1 MGVPRVI
8 FRVCETL
15 NCPKF
20 QYGDA
25 FTVSGVAVMMRTN
38 GDSSF
43 VSSAAVHA
51 NQNRENCE
59 ILYGDLVK
67 IIIKYERADQIPDCL
82 ISCTGCTGSL
92 RLEHIRNRK
101 NGPEQEALL
110 QSNKELAA
118 LLEELSRFPFFQII
132 SPESLAELLRNA
144 ELEEFKKDDI
154 IIRQGAPG
162 SKLYIVAEGKVSILN
177 DTGISISTLGQG
189 EVFGEMSLI
198 CDENIGATVQAAA
211 DCKILSVHH
220 RHFQLVMDRYP
231 TMQRYFTKLMA
242 QRLSR
247 SNKIRF
253 DDYASG
259 MIGRLEEIPP
269 EALFQT
275 LHANAKTGILTIT
288 EVSKGTARFSLRQGA
303 LIKASYAGQ
312 KGKEAFFRILR
323 EKKGRFKFN
332 PGLPKEDFDAPEI
345 GYFMKLLMEGLQQLD
360 EDRSSRRRQEPSG
373 EEGEGN
379 PPPVSP

>member
-1 MGVPRVI
+1 
-8 FRVCETL
+8 
-15 NCPKF
+15 
-20 QYGDA
+20 
-25 FTVSGVAVMMRTN
+25 
-38 GDSSF
+38 
-43 VSSAAVHA
+43 
-51 NQNRENCE
+51 
-59 ILYGDLVK
+59 
-67 IIIKYERADQIPDCL
+67 
-82 ISCTGCTGSL
+82 
-92 RLEHIRNRK
+92 LEHIRNRK
-101 NGPEQEALL
+101 NAPEQDALL

-144 ELEEFKKDDI
+144 ELEVFKKDDI
-154 IIRQGAPG
+154 IIRQGEPG
-162 SKLYIVAEGKVSILN
+162 TKLYIVAEGKVSILN
-177 DTGISISTLGQG
+177 DTGISISTLEQG
-189 EVFGEMSLI
+189 EIFGEMSLI

-220 RHFQLVMDRYP
+220 RHFQLVLDRYP
-231 TMQRYFTKLMA
+231 AMQRYFTKLMA

-275 LHANAKTGILTIT
+275 LHTNAKTGILTVT
-288 EVSKGTARFSLRQGA
+288 EVSKGTARFSIRQGA

-312 KGKEAFFRILR
+312 KGKEAFFLILR

-332 PGLPKEDFDAPEI
+332 PGLPKEDFDVPEI

-360 EDRSSRRRQEPSG
+360 EDRSSRKRQPGPDSG
-373 EEGEGN
+373 EGDGN

>member
-20 QYGDA
+20 HYGDSFA
-25 FTVSGVAVMMRTN
+25 VSGVAVMMRNN

-43 VSSAAVHA
+43 VTSTAVHA
-51 NQNRENCE
+51 QQNRDNCE
-59 ILYGDLVK
+59 ILYGDLVRL
-67 IIIKYERADQIPDCL
+67 IIKYERADQIPDCL

-92 RLEHIRNRK
+92 RIEHFRHPKKSAEEEDLEKTNK
-101 NGPEQEALL
+101 EVALL
-110 QSNKELAA
+110 IDDLAK
-118 LLEELSRFPFFQII
+118 FPFFQII
-132 SPESLAELLRNA
+132 STESLHEVLRNA
-144 ELEEFKKDDI
+144 KVERFKKNDI
-154 IIRQGAPG
+154 IIRQGTPG
-162 SKLYIVAEGKVSILN
+162 RKLYILAEGRVNILN
-177 DTGISISTLGQG
+177 DSGISISSLAQG

-198 CDENIGATVQAAA
+198 CDENIGATVQAAGEV
-211 DCKILSVHH
+211 KIVSIDYQD
-220 RHFQLVMDRYP
+220 FQFILERYP
-231 TMQRYFTKLMA
+231 AMLHYFIRLMA

-275 LHANAKTGILTIT
+275 LNANAKTGILTIT
-288 EVSKGTARFSLRQGA
+288 EVSKGTGRFSIRQGG
-303 LIKASYAGQ
+303 LIKASYDGK
-312 KGKEAFFRILR
+312 KGKEAFFTILR

-332 PGLPKEDFDAPEI
+332 PGLPPADFDTPEL
-345 GYFMKLLMEGLQQLD
+345 GYFMKLLMEGMQRLD
-360 EDRSSRRRQEPSG
+360 EGGTERKSG
-373 EEGEGN
+373 KNGS
-379 PPPVSP
+379 VSA

>member
-20 QYGDA
+20 QYGDS
-25 FTVSGVAVMMRTN
+25 FTVSGVAVMMRTD

-43 VSSAAVHA
+43 VSSTAIYA

-59 ILYGDLVK
+59 ILYGDLVR

-82 ISCTGCTGSL
+82 ISCTGCTGSI
-92 RLEHIRNRK
+92 RLEHLRNRQST
-101 NGPEQEALL
+101 PAQEAL
-110 QSNKELAA
+110 QQHNKKIAA
-118 LLEELSRFPFFQII
+118 LWDELSQFAFFQII
-132 SPESLAELLRNA
+132 NSESLAEVLRNSS
-144 ELEEFKKDDI
+144 LEYFKKNDI

-162 SKLYIVAEGKVSILN
+162 RKLYVIITGNVMILN
-177 DTGISISTLGQG
+177 DTGISISTLERG
-189 EVFGEMSLI
+189 EIFGEMSLI
-198 CDENIGATVQAAA
+198 CDENIGATVQAAT
-211 DCKILSVHH
+211 DVTILSIPHE
-220 RHFQLVMDRYP
+220 HFQFVLDRYP
-231 TMQRYFTKLMA
+231 VMQRYFTRLMA

-275 LHANAKTGILTIT
+275 LNANGKTGILTIT
-288 EVSKGTARFSLRQGA
+288 EVPKGTARFSLRQGA
-303 LIKASYAGQ
+303 LIKASYDGQ

-332 PGLPKEDFDAPEI
+332 PGLPQEDFDVPEI

-360 EDRSSRRRQEPSG
+360 EQRPSSKKRKK
-373 EEGEGN
+373 EEGEGE
-379 PPPVSP
+379 S

>member
-1 MGVPRVI
+1 
-8 FRVCETL
+8 
-15 NCPKF
+15 
-20 QYGDA
+20 
-25 FTVSGVAVMMRTN
+25 MMKTN
-38 GDSSF
+38 GDSSSSF

-59 ILYGDLVK
+59 ILYGDFVK

-92 RLEHIRNRK
+92 RLEHSRSRVYSPVQEDLRNT
-101 NGPEQEALL
+101 N
-110 QSNKELAA
+110 SELAA
-118 LLEELSRFPFFQII
+118 MLDELARFPFFQII
-132 SPESLAELLRNA
+132 SPDSLAEVLRDAN
-144 ELEEFKKDDI
+144 LEKFKKHEI
-154 IIRQGAPG
+154 IIRQGEPG
-162 SKLYIVAEGKVSILN
+162 SKLYIVVAGKVSILN

-189 EVFGEMSLI
+189 EIFGEMSLI
-198 CDENIGATVQAAA
+198 CDENIGATVQAAT
-211 DCKILSVHH
+211 DVKILSIEHKK
-220 RHFQLVMDRYP
+220 FQVIMDRHP
-231 TMQRYFTKLMA
+231 AMQRYFTRLMA
-242 QRLSR
+242 QRLTR

-303 LIKASYAGQ
+303 LIKASYDGQ

-332 PGLPKEDFDAPEI
+332 PGLPQEDFDAPEI
-345 GYFMKLLMEGLQQLD
+345 GYFMKLLMEGLQRLD
-360 EDRSSRRRQEPSG
+360 ENRPRRRQEDGSG
-373 EEGEGN
+373 
-379 PPPVSP
+379 SL

>member
-20 QYGDA
+20 QYGDS

-38 GDSSF
+38 GGDSSF
-43 VSSAAVHA
+43 VNSTAVHT

-92 RLEHIRNRK
+92 RLEHNRNRK
-101 NGPEQEALL
+101 TGPEQEALL
-110 QSNKELAA
+110 NSNKELST
-118 LLEELSRFPFFQII
+118 LLDELSRFPFFQII
-132 SPESLAELLRNA
+132 SHESLAELLRHA

-177 DTGISISTLGQG
+177 DTGISISTLEQG

-198 CDENIGATVQAAA
+198 CDENIGATVQAAM

-220 RHFQLVMDRYP
+220 RHFQLVLDRYP

-303 LIKASYAGQ
+303 LIKASYDGQ
-312 KGKEAFFRILR
+312 KGKEAFFKILR

-332 PGLPKEDFDAPEI
+332 PGLPPEDFDAPEI

-360 EDRSSRRRQEPSG
+360 EDRSQRKQEREDGPAA
-373 EEGEGN
+373 
-379 PPPVSP
+379 P

>member
-20 QYGDA
+20 HYGDS
-25 FTVSGVAVMMRTN
+25 FTVSGVAVMMRNN

-43 VSSAAVHA
+43 VTSTAVHA
-51 NQNRENCE
+51 NQNRDNCE
-59 ILYGDLVK
+59 ILYGDLVRL
-67 IIIKYERADQIPDCL
+67 IIKYERADQIPDCL
-82 ISCTGCTGSL
+82 ISCSGCTGSL
-92 RLEHIRNRK
+92 RLEHYRHLK
-101 NGPEQEALL
+101 KKPEQEDLHKT
-110 QSNKELAA
+110 NKELA
-118 LLEELSRFPFFQII
+118 LLVDTISRFPFFQII
-132 SPESLAELLRNA
+132 SSDSLNEVLRNA
-144 ELEEFKKDDI
+144 KVERFKKDDI

-162 SKLYIVAEGKVSILN
+162 RKLYVLVDGKVNILN
-177 DTGISISTLGQG
+177 DTGISISTLTQG

-198 CDENIGATVQAAA
+198 CDENIGATVQAATDA
-211 DCKILSVHH
+211 EIVSIEYKDFQFILE
-220 RHFQLVMDRYP
+220 RYP
-231 TMQRYFTKLMA
+231 TMLRYFIRLMA

-275 LHANAKTGILTIT
+275 LHANSKTGILTIT
-288 EVSKGTARFSLRQGA
+288 EVPKGTGRFSLRQGA
-303 LIKASYAGQ
+303 LIKASYDNQ
-312 KGKEAFFRILR
+312 KGTEAFFRILR

-332 PGLPKEDFDAPEI
+332 PGLPPADFDAPEL
-345 GYFMKLLMEGLQQLD
+345 GYFMKLLMEGLQRLD
-360 EDRSSRRRQEPSG
+360 EGKANRQTE
-373 EEGEGN
+373 
-379 PPPVSP
+379 

>member
-8 FRVCETL
+8 FRVCENL

-20 QYGDA
+20 QYGDS

-43 VSSAAVHA
+43 VSSAAVHT

-92 RLEHIRNRK
+92 RLEHSRSRK

-110 QSNKELAA
+110 QSNEELAA
-118 LLEELSRFPFFQII
+118 LLEDLSRFPFFQII
-132 SPESLAELLRNA
+132 SPESLAELLRKA

-177 DTGISISTLGQG
+177 DTGISISILEQG

-275 LHANAKTGILTIT
+275 LHTNAKTGILTVT

-312 KGKEAFFRILR
+312 KGKEAFFLILR

-360 EDRSSRRRQEPSG
+360 EDRSSRRRQEPDG
-373 EEGEGN
+373 EKGDGK
-379 PPPVSP
+379 SPSASP

>member
-20 QYGDA
+20 QYGDS

-51 NQNRENCE
+51 NQSRENCE
-59 ILYGDLVK
+59 ILYGDFVK

-82 ISCTGCTGSL
+82 ISCSGCIGSL
-92 RLEHIRNRK
+92 RLEHLKNRK
-101 NGPEQEALL
+101 TGPEQEALL
-110 QSNKELAA
+110 NSNKEIAA
-118 LLEELSRFPFFQII
+118 LLEELGRFPFFQII
-132 SPESLAELLRNA
+132 SHESLAELLRNA
-144 ELEEFKKDDI
+144 ELEAFKKDDI
-154 IIRQGAPG
+154 IIRQGEAG
-162 SKLYIVAEGKVSILN
+162 SKLYIVAEGKVNILN
-177 DTGISISTLGQG
+177 DTGISISTLEQG
-189 EVFGEMSLI
+189 EIFGEMSLI

-220 RHFQLVMDRYP
+220 GHFQRVLDRYP
-231 TMQRYFTKLMA
+231 AMQRYFTKLMA

-275 LHANAKTGILTIT
+275 LHTNGKTGILTIT
-288 EVSKGTARFSLRQGA
+288 EVAKGTARFSLRQGA

-332 PGLPKEDFDAPEI
+332 PGLPKEDFDVPEI
-345 GYFMKLLMEGLQQLD
+345 GYFMKLLMEGLQQID
-360 EDRSSRRRQEPSG
+360 EDRSARKQRQSAQSG
-373 EEGEGN
+373 EEDEGG
-379 PPPVSP
+379 PTSP

>member
-20 QYGDA
+20 QYGDS
-25 FTVSGVAVMMRTN
+25 FTVSGVAVMMRNN

-43 VSSAAVHA
+43 VTSTAVHA
-51 NQNRENCE
+51 NQNRDNCE
-59 ILYGDLVK
+59 ILYGDLVRL
-67 IIIKYERADQIPDCL
+67 IIKYERADQIPDCL
-82 ISCTGCTGSL
+82 ISCSGCTGSL
-92 RLEHIRNRK
+92 RIEHYRHPK
-101 NGPEQEALL
+101 KKPEHENLNKV
-110 QSNKELAA
+110 NKEVAVLVDNLA
-118 LLEELSRFPFFQII
+118 RFPFFQII
-132 SPESLAELLRNA
+132 STDSLHEVLRNA
-144 ELEEFKKDDI
+144 KVELFKKDDI
-154 IIRQGAPG
+154 VIRQGAPG
-162 SKLYIVAEGKVSILN
+162 TKLYILAEGKVNILN
-177 DTGISISTLGQG
+177 DTGISISTLAQG

-198 CDENIGATVQAAA
+198 CDENIGATVQAASDA
-211 DCKILSVHH
+211 KIVSIDY
-220 RHFQLVMDRYP
+220 RDFQFILDRYP
-231 TMQRYFTKLMA
+231 AMLRYFIRLMA

-288 EVSKGTARFSLRQGA
+288 EVSKGTGRFSLRQGG
-303 LIKASYAGQ
+303 LIKASYDGQ
-312 KGKEAFFRILR
+312 KGTEAFFRILR

-332 PGLPKEDFDAPEI
+332 PGLPPADFDAPEL
-345 GYFMKLLMEGLQQLD
+345 GYFMKLLMEGLQRID
-360 EDRSSRRRQEPSG
+360 EGKAANAAAKSS
-373 EEGEGN
+373 
-379 PPPVSP
+379 

>member
-20 QYGDA
+20 QYGDS
-25 FTVSGVAVMMRTN
+25 FTISGVAVMMRTN

-51 NQNRENCE
+51 NQSRENCE
-59 ILYGDLVK
+59 ILYGDFVK

-82 ISCTGCTGSL
+82 IACTGCTGSI

-101 NGPEQEALL
+101 NGPEQEALIN
-110 QSNKELAA
+110 SNKEIAA

-144 ELEEFKKDDI
+144 VLEEFKKDDI
-154 IIRQGAPG
+154 IIRQGEPG
-162 SKLYIVAEGKVSILN
+162 SKLYIVAEGKVNILN
-177 DTGISISTLGQG
+177 DTGISISTLEQG
-189 EVFGEMSLI
+189 EIFGEMSLI

-211 DCKILSVHH
+211 DCKILSIHH
-220 RHFQLVMDRYP
+220 GHFQRVLDRYP
-231 TMQRYFTKLMA
+231 AMQRYFTKLMA

-275 LHANAKTGILTIT
+275 LHTNGKTGILTIS
-288 EVSKGTARFSLRQGA
+288 EVPKGTARFSLRQGA
-303 LIKASYAGQ
+303 LIKASYGGQ
-312 KGKEAFFRILR
+312 KGKEAFFSILR

-360 EDRSSRRRQEPSG
+360 EERSTRRRRREPDE
-373 EEGEGN
+373 EEGDEN
-379 PPPVSP
+379 PPVSP

>member
-20 QYGDA
+20 HYGDS
-25 FTVSGVAVMMRTN
+25 FTVSGVAVMMKTN
-38 GDSSF
+38 GDSSSSF
-43 VSSAAVHA
+43 VSSTAVHA

-59 ILYGDLVK
+59 ILYGDFVK

-92 RLEHIRNRK
+92 RLEHSRSRPYSPVQEELRNT
-101 NGPEQEALL
+101 N
-110 QSNKELAA
+110 SELAA
-118 LLEELSRFPFFQII
+118 LLDDLAKFPFFQII
-132 SPESLAELLRNA
+132 SPDSLAEVLRNA
-144 ELEEFKKDDI
+144 ELETFKKNEI
-154 IIRQGAPG
+154 IIRQGEPG
-162 SKLYIVAEGKVSILN
+162 SKLYIVIAGSVSILN

-198 CDENIGATVQAAA
+198 CDENIGATVQAATDA
-211 DCKILSVHH
+211 KILSIEHK
-220 RHFQLVMDRYP
+220 RFQFIMDRYP
-231 TMQRYFTKLMA
+231 SMQRYFTRLMA

-288 EVSKGTARFSLRQGA
+288 EVPKGTARFSLRQGA
-303 LIKASYAGQ
+303 LIKASYDGQ
-312 KGKEAFFRILR
+312 RGKEAFFRILR

-332 PGLPKEDFDAPEI
+332 PGLPTEDFDAPEI
-345 GYFMKLLMEGLQQLD
+345 GYFMKLLMEGLQRLD
-360 EDRSSRRRQEPSG
+360 ENRPRRRQQDDGQDHP
-373 EEGEGN
+373 
-379 PPPVSP
+379 